1 MPAGE
6 TAGGIIRVKLSA
18 LPGDDVSPTG
28 PELVIRSCQRKVIN
42 RKEEIIVVQYL
53 LNPAE

>member
-6 TAGGIIRVKLSA
+6 TAGGIIRVKHSA